1 MDLSIVVPV
10 YNEEEN
16 IPLLYDALITVMT
29 PLSITWEAVLVDDG
43 SRDQSA
49 RLLEDLAQKYPEH
62 FRAVLLRRNFGP
74 VSYTHLTLPTLYSV

>member
-16 IPLLYDALITVMT
+16 IPLLYDALIAVMT

-49 RLLEDLAQKYPEH
+49 RLLEDLA
-62 FRAVLLRRNFGP
+62 
-74 VSYTHLTLPTLYSV
+74 